1 MFSTVPGVTKCEVMN
16 ERHSNQNN
24 DKLRNQHNEQFLLAL
39 NQNDY
44 NRGQIVLENGK
55 NMNP

>member
-39 NQNDY
+39 NHEVGFNYD
-44 NRGQIVLENGK
+44 NSNGK
-55 NMNP
+55 